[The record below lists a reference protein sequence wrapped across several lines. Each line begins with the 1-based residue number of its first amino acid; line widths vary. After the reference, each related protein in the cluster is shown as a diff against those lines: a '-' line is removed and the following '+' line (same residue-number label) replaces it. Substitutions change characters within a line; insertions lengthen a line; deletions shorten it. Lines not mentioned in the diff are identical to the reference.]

1 MMMIKKLRVGYAY
14 ACPPRWMIIM
24 TNIMVVILDVS
35 NDDDDDDVDDDDEGG
50 TCLGK
55 YSKGSL
61 LILKRV
67 ADVLFSQAIPET
79 IAMGQMLSSIFH

>member
-35 NDDDDDDVDDDDEGG
+35 NDDDDDDVDDDDDDDNDNNN
-50 TCLGK
+50 
-55 YSKGSL
+55 
-61 LILKRV
+61 
-67 ADVLFSQAIPET
+67 ADDVGMKVFVFAYKF
-79 IAMGQMLSSIFH
+79 AK